1 MSTQV
6 MNLLNSANDRF
17 KANYNRTMRWALLLA
32 IVITL
37 LFFLFSPKIE
47 ITPYKLRNKEIE
59 VTDIQEAVEVPP
71 PPQEVPKQVK
81 QVEAVPDDEA
91 FEEEEIAD
99 TLMDFDET
107 MDFGPEFGAGEYG
120 GFEVSQ
126 EKPKLIKFVPPDYPE
141 MARASQLE
149 GTVVVK
155 VQVGPDGNVIQAQVL
170 QSVHPMLDAA
180 AVDAARRCKFIP
192 GKQRDIP
199 VKAWMAIP
207 YVFAL
212 HS

>member
-6 MNLLNSANDRF
+6 MTLLNSANDRF
-17 KANYNRTMRWALLLA
+17 KGGYNRTMRWALLLA
-32 IVITL
+32 IVFTL
-37 LFFLFSPKIE
+37 LFFLFSPQIE
-47 ITPYKLRNKEIE
+47 ITPYKLRNKQMEVVEI
-59 VTDIQEAVEVPP
+59 DQAVEVPP

-107 MDFGPEFGAGEYG
+107 LDFGQDYDGDSYG

-126 EKPKLIKFVPPDYPE
+126 EKPKLIKFVQPDYPE

-155 VQVGPDGNVIQAQVL
+155 VQVGPDGNVLQAVVL
-170 QSVHPMLDAA
+170 KGVHPMLDAA
-180 AVDAARRCKFIP
+180 AVDAARRAKFIP

>member
-6 MNLLNSANDRF
+6 MNILNSANDRF
-17 KANYNRTMRWALLLA
+17 KANYNRTMRWALLAA

-37 LFFLFSPKIE
+37 LFFLFSPQIE

-99 TLMDFDET
+99 TLMDFEET
-107 MDFGPEFGAGEYG
+107 ITWGDDTADSYG

-180 AVDAARRCKFIP
+180 AVDAARRAKFIP